1 MRMVQALTAAPLLL
15 VLAAVAAA
23 CGEDSATES
32 AEQPPS
38 ERLADA
44 AARMSELTSVEFTL
58 THEEGHTPLF
68 AGIELQQAE
77 GSVHL
82 PDRASVQ
89 VEARVSAIN
98 AFIEMEIRVD
108 GDDAAMTDPLSGVLL
123 PVAASELPFN
133 LHDLG
138 DTLGGI
144 LLALQEPAYTDTH
157 ALDGVAS
164 RGIAGSVGGAAIQ
177 PLIRGADA
185 ALTPRIEVWVGSDSL
200 VRRVRIEGSVLTN
213 DPSPVVRILTFTAFD
228 QAQPLE

>member
-15 VLAAVAAA
+15 VLAAFAAA
-23 CGEDSATES
+23 CGEDSPAES
-32 AEQPPS
+32 PEPPP

-89 VEARVSAIN
+89 VEAKVSAIN

-157 ALDGVAS
+157 TLDGVAS
-164 RGIAGSVGGAAIQ
+164 RGIAGSIGGAAIQ
-177 PLIRGADA
+177 PLIQGADA
-185 ALTPRIEVWVGSDSL
+185 SLTPRIEVWVGSDSL

>member
-1 MRMVQALTAAPLLL
+1 MRMVLALTAAPLLL
-15 VLAAVAAA
+15 VLTAFAAA
-23 CGEDSATES
+23 CGEDSA
-32 AEQPPS
+32 AETQEPPP

-44 AARMSELTSVEFTL
+44 AERMGELTSVEFTL

-98 AFIEMEIRVD
+98 AFIEMEIRID

-138 DTLGGI
+138 GTLGGI

-157 ALDGVAS
+157 TLDGVAS
-164 RGIAGSVGGAAIQ
+164 RGIAGSIGGAAIQ

-185 ALTPRIEVWVGSDSL
+185 SLTPLIEVWVGSDSL
-200 VRRVRIEGSVLTN
+200 VRRVRIEGSVLAN